1 MFQCLVSPDKKLAY
15 LMIYKNASTFV
26 NSVLTKHLWTEHN
39 VNYIPSSMHI
49 IIILRED
56 IIMRWVSGLTT
67 YITLQAQRNNNLD
80 SVTLDHKL
88 LIDVFDSI
96 EFDIH
101 TYKQSTFV
109 QALKHFNNIKF
120 LKLQPNFNTIL
131 QQLLNEYGFYNYK
144 IPLYAVNSTRHKSY
158 DEKRTYNFIKEH
170 SLMPAYNNK
179 LVNFFQKDY
188 ELIENTTFYNS

>member
-39 VNYIPSSMHI
+39 VSYIPSSMHI
-49 IIILRED
+49 IVILRED